1 MPGRR
6 PTVSVIIPTYNCSG
20 PLRLTLETVLW
31 QDLEDFE
38 VWVIGDGC
46 TDESAEIV
54 ASFGD
59 SRVHWVNLP
68 QNSGSP
74 SRPRN
79 EALQRARGRYIA
91 YLGHDDLWFPWHLSS
106 LTACIERSAASF
118 AYSLG
123 ALIGP
128 CGSLGAFSLPL
139 HKNRVT
145 GGLSPSNWMH
155 RRDLLETVGP
165 WASHIRAGDDREFI
179 NRVWASG
186 VPMSF
191 SQQCSVLKF
200 PSVLWRMYALREDY
214 PQTAY
219 VEAMRGDPQRLR
231 DQLLIDFGLCLSHQ
245 AMTWDND
252 RGPTYRTLRRLLVR
266 ATYLY
271 GRTRWPVSQILYHR
285 WRRRSGRD

>member
-1 MPGRR
+1 MTGHR

-31 QDLEDFE
+31 QDFKDFE

-46 TDESAEIV
+46 TDESAEV
-54 ASFGD
+54 VVSFGD
-59 SRVHWVNLP
+59 SRLHWVNLP

-79 EALQRARGRYIA
+79 EALQRARGQYIA

-106 LTACIERSAASF
+106 LTACIEQNGASF

-155 RRDLLETVGP
+155 RRDLLEIVGP
-165 WASHIRAGDDREFI
+165 WANHVRVGDDREFI
-179 NRVWASG
+179 NRVWSSG

-191 SQQCSVLKF
+191 CRRFSVLKF
-200 PSVLWRMYALREDY
+200 PSGLWQMYAFREDY
-214 PQTAY
+214 PQTSY
-219 VEAMRGDPQRLR
+219 VEAMRCDPQRLR
-231 DQLLIDFGLCLSHQ
+231 DQMMIDFGVCLSHQ
-245 AMTWDND
+245 AMTWNND
-252 RGPTYRTLRRLLVR
+252 RGLANRTVRRILRR
-266 ATYLY
+266 AMYLY
-271 GRTRWPVSQILYHR
+271 GITHWPVSQILYHR
-285 WRRRSGRD
+285 WRQRAGLD